1 MDEPRITV
9 QSSAGET
16 LITANAEGLRLLAE
30 RLVELADPGLSD
42 GYHLHLDA
50 GVDLEEGS
58 AGLVLQ
64 RDDSI

>member
-1 MDEPRITV
+1 MNEPRITV

-16 LITANAEGLRLLAE
+16 SIAANAEGLRLLAE
-30 RLVELADPGLSD
+30 RLLALAEPGLRD

-50 GVDLEEGS
+50 GVDLEDGS
-58 AGLVLQ
+58 AGLILE